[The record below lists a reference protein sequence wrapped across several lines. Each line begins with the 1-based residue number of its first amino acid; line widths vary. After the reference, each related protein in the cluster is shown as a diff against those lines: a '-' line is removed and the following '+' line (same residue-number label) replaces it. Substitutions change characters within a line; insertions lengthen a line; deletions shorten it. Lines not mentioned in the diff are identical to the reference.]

1 MSAPAHA
8 LPVTTG
14 RGIPARSAAGLPAM
28 LRLVWR
34 RNRVRLLVWLL
45 VIVGMYEYIAAY
57 YTDTFTTQKSL
68 DDFAALSATPGM
80 KAITGLSDAANTMG
94 GAVWTK
100 GWMTVVLALSIGIV
114 FLVTRTGRADEETG
128 RTELLRSRVLGIH
141 AYSVASWISYAI
153 LALLVGLG
161 MTGVSVANHL
171 DPDGTGIAGSLVL
184 GGSVT
189 GIGLVGLGVGA
200 LAGQLAQTSR
210 GANALGSAILVG
222 LYVVR
227 MIADLGTEGLS
238 WLSPYGWGQRMQP
251 YATNSWGPFALM
263 IALALV
269 LLAAAWILE
278 SRRDYGVGLLPERL
292 GKAGAP
298 KRYASPLGLALR
310 LERNAILGWTIAI
323 ALCGLMFGSV
333 VESMTKLLDDAG
345 PNVDALLCG
354 SGVTALVA
362 RLVSMMALITVIFAL
377 QTTVSL
383 RGDEATGIIEPQL
396 AGAVGRRR
404 WSYERLLIP
413 AVWSAVLLL
422 IGGGFVGAVYGAS
435 IDDASQGGRLAL
447 AALAY
452 WPAVMVYVGLALVLW
467 AFVPR
472 ISTPIAWA
480 LMVATWFLTMFGEV
494 FGIPDKV
501 LDALPLAA
509 TPYLPFEEFSWTP
522 ILILMAVALVLV
534 VIGVEGFSRRDV
546 KPA

>member
-14 RGIPARSAAGLPAM
+14 CGVPERSAAGLPAM

-57 YTDTFTTQKSL
+57 YTDTFTTQQSL

-200 LAGQLAQTSR
+200 LAGQLAQTSAVR
-210 GANALGSAILVG
+210 TRSDRRSSSAS
-222 LYVVR
+222 
-227 MIADLGTEGLS
+227 TS
-238 WLSPYGWGQRMQP
+238 
-251 YATNSWGPFALM
+251 
-263 IALALV
+263 
-269 LLAAAWILE
+269 
-278 SRRDYGVGLLPERL
+278 
-292 GKAGAP
+292 
-298 KRYASPLGLALR
+298 
-310 LERNAILGWTIAI
+310 
-323 ALCGLMFGSV
+323 
-333 VESMTKLLDDAG
+333 
-345 PNVDALLCG
+345 
-354 SGVTALVA
+354 
-362 RLVSMMALITVIFAL
+362 
-377 QTTVSL
+377 
-383 RGDEATGIIEPQL
+383 
-396 AGAVGRRR
+396 
-404 WSYERLLIP
+404 
-413 AVWSAVLLL
+413 SA
-422 IGGGFVGAVYGAS
+422 
-435 IDDASQGGRLAL
+435 
-447 AALAY
+447 
-452 WPAVMVYVGLALVLW
+452 
-467 AFVPR
+467 
-472 ISTPIAWA
+472 
-480 LMVATWFLTMFGEV
+480 
-494 FGIPDKV
+494 
-501 LDALPLAA
+501 
-509 TPYLPFEEFSWTP
+509 
-522 ILILMAVALVLV
+522 
-534 VIGVEGFSRRDV
+534 
-546 KPA
+546 